1 MATQV
6 TNYQCPGCTGPLR
19 FDGQS
24 GRLVCDYCGGGYTV
38 EEVEELFGPQNQ
50 RAGESVPEMEEW
62 GPAGAKM
69 RAYSC
74 PSCGAELIC
83 EETTAATACPYCGNP
98 TVVPGQFAGAK
109 KPDCVIPFR
118 LTREEAVELY
128 ANSPHEVAVHG
139 ARHLS
144 LDEVDPAAAT
154 ADVIKDRENLEQL
167 FGRIIKGMAY
177 ANGSCS
183 QKTAQILA
191 NCGIHYSRTTVS
203 TECFSLPTDWLLMS
217 ATCHHENPRL
227 MELAKK
233 FVETENV
240 SYHWTNRPMLF
251 YLWGHSYE
259 FNDKDN
265 WHIIEDFA
273 EYIGNRPDIWYAT
286 NGEIYDYVQAFD
298 RLEYSADGKV
308 IYNPTCTDL
317 YLCYYGENVY
327 VPGGQTV
334 RL

>member
-1 MATQV
+1 MNHTF
-6 TNYQCPGCTGPLR
+6 LR
-19 FDGQS
+19 FPDFRRKAVTLSYDDGVKYDRQLMEIMDRHGLKGTFNINS
-24 GRLVCDYCGGGYTV
+24 
-38 EEVEELFGPQNQ
+38 ELFGD
-50 RAGESVPEMEEW
+50 
-62 GPAGAKM
+62 
-69 RAYSC
+69 
-74 PSCGAELIC
+74 
-83 EETTAATACPYCGNP
+83 
-98 TVVPGQFAGAK
+98 VPGGR
-109 KPDCVIPFR
+109 R

-144 LDEVDPAAAT
+144 LDEVDAAAAP
-154 ADVIKDRENLEQL
+154 ADVIKDRENLERL

-240 SYHWTNRPMLF
+240 RYHWTNRPMLF